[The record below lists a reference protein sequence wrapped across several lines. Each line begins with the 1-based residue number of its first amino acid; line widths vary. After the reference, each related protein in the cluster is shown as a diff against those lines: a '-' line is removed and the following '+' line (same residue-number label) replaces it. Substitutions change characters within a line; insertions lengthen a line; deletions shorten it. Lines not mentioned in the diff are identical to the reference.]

1 MDDLFERMTAWST
14 LVHAFDRVRE
24 NRGAPGVDDET
35 IDVFGACLDTA
46 LDELRREMIDGT
58 YRPAPLRRAYLEED
72 SGKLRPLA
80 IPTVRDRVAQTAAA
94 MVLTRLL
101 EPEFE
106 DVSFGYRPR
115 RSVEQAVRRV
125 ISLRNEGYQWVV
137 DADITRFFEEIDH
150 ERLLQALAGHANDPR
165 VLAVVRLWIS
175 GEIQDGALRS
185 RMTRGVPQGSPV
197 SPLLAN
203 LYLDRFDESLIREGR
218 KLVRF
223 ADDFVILCK
232 SRPAAEGA
240 LELSEEVLDDLR
252 LALNPEK
259 TRITSFEQG
268 FSFLGVKFLR
278 SLAYRPKYEEEP
290 EPVEEIP
297 ETADDLD
304 LPPPAADHDP
314 VLRSLYLMEQGVE
327 LGREARRFVVRRK
340 GEVVRKIPAMKV
352 DQIMVFGNIGITTPA
367 MHFCLKEDIPVF
379 LLSRGGQYRGVVESP
394 QADRVLL
401 HRDQFAR
408 ATDPSFCLAV
418 AREIV
423 VGKLSN
429 TRSLLMRAARKTT
442 SPAMKTATTLLGNLA
457 RDIPAAKTLDELRGI
472 EGAAAAQYF
481 SVWTELVGGAWQF
494 PGRRRQPPTDPINS
508 LLSYGYTLLFH
519 NTYSLMR
526 ARGLHPH
533 LGFFH
538 SLREGH
544 PALASDLMEEFRA
557 PVVDA
562 TVLALFHRKQVK
574 PDDFRFGQGPGG
586 PCLMTEEARRRVV
599 QTFEAALSRPIA
611 HPDAGGRCDY
621 RRAISLQAQRLVA
634 VIKGDQ
640 PAYRPFVPR

>member
-1 MDDLFERMTAWST
+1 MDDLFARITAWST
-14 LVHAFDRVRE
+14 LVHGFDRVRD
-24 NRGAPGVDDET
+24 NQGAPGVDDET
-35 IDVFGACLDTA
+35 IDVFGARLDTA
-46 LDELRREMIDGT
+46 LEVLRRELLDGT
-58 YRPAPLRRAYLEED
+58 YRPAPLRRAYLEEEN
-72 SGKLRPLA
+72 GKLRPLA

-94 MVLTRLL
+94 MVLTRLID
-101 EPEFE
+101 PEFE

-125 ISLRNEGYQWVV
+125 IALRNEGYEWVV
-137 DADITRFFEEIDH
+137 DADITRFFDEIDH
-150 ERLLQALAGHANDPR
+150 DRLLEALAEHVDDPR
-165 VLAVVRLWIS
+165 ILALVRLWIS
-175 GEIQDGALRS
+175 CEVQDGALRS
-185 RMTRGVPQGSPV
+185 RMTRGVPQGSPI

-203 LYLDRFDESLIREGR
+203 IYLDRFDDVLVREGR
-218 KLVRF
+218 KLIRF

-232 SRPAAEGA
+232 SRPGAESA
-240 LELSEEVLDDLR
+240 LELSEDVLEELR

-259 TRITSFEQG
+259 TRITSFEHG
-268 FSFLGVKFLR
+268 FTFLGVKFLR
-278 SLAYRPKYEEEP
+278 SLAYRPRYDDDP
-290 EPVEEIP
+290 ELLDELPA
-297 ETADDLD
+297 TTDDLD

-314 VLRSLYLMEQGVE
+314 ILRSLYLMEQGVE
-327 LGREARRFVVRRK
+327 LGRESRRFVVRRQ
-340 GEVVRKIPAMKV
+340 GQVVRKIPAMKV
-352 DQIMVFGNIGITTPA
+352 DQIMVFGNVGVTTPA
-367 MHFCLKEDIPVF
+367 MHFCLKEDIPIF

-408 ATDPSFCLAV
+408 ATSPEFCLAV

-423 VGKLSN
+423 TGKIAN
-429 TRSLLMRAARKTT
+429 TRSLLMRAARKTA
-442 SPAMKTATTLLGNLA
+442 SPGVKTVTTVLTNLA
-457 RDIPAAKTLDELRGI
+457 RDVPAVKTLDELRGI

-481 SVWTELVGGAWQF
+481 ALWPELVGEEWHF
-494 PGRRRQPPTDPINS
+494 PGRRRQPPTDPVNS

-519 NTYSLMR
+519 NTYSLLR

-538 SLREGH
+538 ALREGH

-562 TVLALFHRKQVK
+562 TVLALLHRKQVK
-574 PDDFRFGQGPGG
+574 REDFRYGQGPGG
-586 PCLMTEEARRRVV
+586 PCFMSEEARRRVV

-634 VIKGDQ
+634 VIRGEQ
-640 PAYRPFVPR
+640 STYRPFLPR